1 MNVFEKIKIKSSS
14 EMAVGTNLLSGQA
27 SEWALLKRHE
37 SEDLF
42 GVQLEGSFADTLTK
56 TCQVINE
63 HVKCDFVDLNCG
75 CPIDLIFN
83 KGGGCA
89 LMTRTDHFQRIVRS
103 VCTVLDV
110 NENFCRESFLF
121 SILNRVYVI
130 IIV

>member
-1 MNVFEKIKIKSSS
+1 MNLINHFLVF
-14 EMAVGTNLLSGQA
+14 G
-27 SEWALLKRHE
+27 WALLKRHE

-42 GVQLEGSFADTLTK
+42 GVQLEGSFADPTTK
-56 TCQVINE
+56 ACQVINE

-103 VCTVLDV
+103 VSTVLDV
-110 NENFCRESFLF
+110 
-121 SILNRVYVI
+121 SICMNLIYRNTPY
-130 IIV
+130 